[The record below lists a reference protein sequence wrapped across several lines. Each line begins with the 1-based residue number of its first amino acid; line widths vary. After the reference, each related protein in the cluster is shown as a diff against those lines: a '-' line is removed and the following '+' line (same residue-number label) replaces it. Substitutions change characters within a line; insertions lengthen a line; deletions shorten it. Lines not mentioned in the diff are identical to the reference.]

1 MKKTFTILLS
11 FICFSGMGQTHL
23 VISQVYGG
31 GGNTS
36 ASYTNDFI
44 ELYNPTSAAINVK
57 DYSVQYASSTGT
69 SWTSTTVL
77 PDKDIQPGN
86 YFLIQE
92 ASGGA
97 VGAAMPTPDATG
109 TINLSASKGKVIL
122 VSIATASTGSCPTT
136 NVIDKV
142 GYGAADC
149 FEGTA
154 PAAGPSD
161 NIKSVMRNS
170 TNDDNDQNS
179 TDFTNSN
186 NAVPRNSNF
195 NALPISLNKFLVA
208 KMGNGYA
215 VSWQVTCL
223 SNSVNFQ
230 IERSSLSNSGFTSF
244 YSATESKARCASSFT
259 VNDEQPF
266 AGKTYYRLKITNVD
280 GAVNYSKTV
289 LVQNGSI
296 RNAITMKPTIV
307 ISNAT
312 IQLNADKEGQA
323 FISVADMQG
332 RIVLKSTKNITA
344 GENELTLSTNNLSKG
359 EFFVNVIL
367 NGESLKT
374 RFIKQ

>member
-1 MKKTFTILLS
+1 MKKTFTLLLS

-31 GGNTS
+31 GGNSS

-230 IERSSLSNSGFTSF
+230 IERSSLSNSGFNSF

-266 AGKTYYRLKITNVD
+266 AGKPYYRLKITNVD

-296 RNAITMKPTIV
+296 RNAI
-307 ISNAT
+307 
-312 IQLNADKEGQA
+312 
-323 FISVADMQG
+323 
-332 RIVLKSTKNITA
+332 
-344 GENELTLSTNNLSKG
+344 
-359 EFFVNVIL
+359 
-367 NGESLKT
+367 
-374 RFIKQ
+374 